1 MTNFMNRYRIAS
13 TLLQSRSIIYE
24 TARLGL
30 VGLILLGNAP
40 TPVKASVNNKQGSC
54 FQRSMDSS
62 KILARYPNCLVYIG
76 TYGLK
81 RALWGMEVK
90 GKFNIQAHSD
100 SGSKVVYANGR
111 RAVLFTSNGKS
122 PDTLDKN
129 EYFCIAFKGDSKA
142 ICAYGFLVPGSR

>member
-1 MTNFMNRYRIAS
+1 MLFR
-13 TLLQSRSIIYE
+13 SRSIIFE
-24 TARLGL
+24 TTRLVL
-30 VGLILLGNAP
+30 VGLLLLGNAP
-40 TPVKASVNNKQGSC
+40 TSVEASVNNEQGSC

-62 KILARYPNCLVYIG
+62 NILAKYPNCLVYIG

-100 SGSKVVYANGR
+100 SSSKVVYANGT

-142 ICAYGFLVPGSR
+142 ICAHGF